1 MKKTN
6 LYQLAFVGALGL
18 VGACS
23 REQRPEAADRPV
35 AADAPAKP
43 DVGDKTAA
51 ATETADVKLAI
62 SMDKTVDASDI
73 NVDTDAA
80 TRTVTLKGTVASGE
94 QRARAEAIAVRE
106 ATGFKVVNDL
116 VVKRKTE

>member
-1 MKKTN
+1 MRSHMSG
-6 LYQLAFVGALGL
+6 LALVGALGL
-18 VGACS
+18 VAACS
-23 REQRPEAADRPV
+23 PEQRPEAADRPP
-35 AADAPAKP
+35 AADAAKP
-43 DVGDKTAA
+43 GVGDRAGA

-80 TRTVTLKGTVASGE
+80 TKVVTLKGSVASAE

-106 ATGFKVVNDL
+106 ATGYRVVNDL
-116 VVKRKTE
+116 VVKRKTD

>member
-1 MKKTN
+1 MRP
-6 LYQLAFVGALGL
+6 QLVQIAFVGALGL

-23 REQRPEAADRPV
+23 PEQRPEAADRPP
-35 AADAPAKP
+35 AAGAGAKP
-43 DVGDKTAA
+43 DVGDRASAT
-51 ATETADVKLAI
+51 TETADVKLAI

-80 TRTVTLKGTVASGE
+80 TKVVTLKGTVASAE

-106 ATGFKVVNDL
+106 ATGFRVVNQL
-116 VVKRKTE
+116 VVKRKAD

>member
-1 MKKTN
+1 MMRKH
-6 LYQLAFVGALGL
+6 LYQIGFVGALGF
-18 VGACS
+18 VAACS
-23 REQRPEAADRPV
+23 PEQRPEAADRPPV
-35 AADAPAKP
+35 AEAPRP
-43 DVGDKTAA
+43 DTGDRAGA

-80 TRTVTLKGTVASGE
+80 TKTVTLKGTVVSAE

-106 ATGFKVVNDL
+106 ATGFRVVNEL
-116 VVKRKTE
+116 VVKRGTE

>member
-1 MKKTN
+1 MR
-6 LYQLAFVGALGL
+6 LQLLQVAFVGALGM

-23 REQRPEAADRPV
+23 PEQRPEAADRPP
-35 AADAPAKP
+35 AADAAKP
-43 DVGDKTAA
+43 DTGDRASA

-73 NVDTDAA
+73 NVDTNPA
-80 TRTVTLKGTVASGE
+80 TKIVTLKGTVASAE

-106 ATGFKVVNDL
+106 ATGFRVVNQL
-116 VVKRKTE
+116 VVKRKAD

>member
-1 MKKTN
+1 VKRSHLTQM
-6 LYQLAFVGALGL
+6 AFAGALGL
-18 VGACS
+18 VAACS
-23 REQRPEAADRPV
+23 PEHRPEAADRPP
-35 AADAPAKP
+35 AADAPAAKP
-43 DVGDKTAA
+43 DTGDRAS

-80 TRTVTLKGTVASGE
+80 TKIVTLKGTVASAE

-106 ATGFKVVNDL
+106 ATGFRVVNQL
-116 VVKRKTE
+116 VVKRKS

>member
-1 MKKTN
+1 MRR
-6 LYQLAFVGALGL
+6 LFQFAVAGALCA

-23 REQRPEAADRPV
+23 PEHRPEAADRPPS
-35 AADAPAKP
+35 ADAPAKP
-43 DVGDKTAA
+43 GAGDRASA

-73 NVDTDAA
+73 NVDTNAA
-80 TRTVTLKGTVASGE
+80 TKVVTLKGTVASAE

-106 ATGFKVVNDL
+106 ATGFRVVNDL
-116 VVKRKTE
+116 VVKRKAD

>member
-1 MKKTN
+1 MRRH
-6 LYQLAFVGALGL
+6 LYQIAFVGALGC

-23 REQRPEAADRPV
+23 PEERPEAADRPAAEAAR
-35 AADAPAKP
+35 AAD
-43 DVGDKTAA
+43 DTGDRAAA

-80 TRTVTLKGTVASGE
+80 SKTVTLKGTVASAE

-106 ATGFKVVNDL
+106 ATGFKVDNQL
-116 VVKRKTE
+116 VVKGKTD

>member
-1 MKKTN
+1 MRS
-6 LYQLAFVGALGL
+6 QLFQIAFAGALGL
-18 VGACS
+18 VAACS
-23 REQRPEAADRPV
+23 PEQRPEATDCPP

-43 DVGDKTAA
+43 DVGDRASA

-80 TRTVTLKGTVASGE
+80 TKIVTLKGTVASAE

-106 ATGFKVVNDL
+106 ATGFRVVNQL
-116 VVKRKTE
+116 VVKRKAD